1 MAIKTF
7 TTGEVL
13 TAADTNTY
21 LANSGLVYLE
31 TLTITNATS
40 GFTDTAFTSAYKNYR
55 IVGTF
60 SSTTAL
66 NLVLTFRNSGGDV
79 TLTNYKNVY
88 AFLTYGA
95 TPTWTLGGATA
106 AANFSEFART
116 DTNGAESAVVAD
128 VMGPNTATRTN
139 LISSCTDQVLTR
151 TMNGIYNADTAMLGF
166 KLSSGTAFTGSF
178 RIYGYRQA

>member
-1 MAIKTF
+1 MATPPDF
-7 TTGEVL
+7 TTGQVL
-13 TAADTNTY
+13 TAAQMS
-21 LANSGLVYLE
+21 AVGLWEVG

-40 GFTDTAFTSAYKNYR
+40 GSIDTAFTSDYKNYR

-66 NLVLTFRNSGGDV
+66 NLLFTFRNSGGDV

-151 TMNGIYNADTAMLGF
+151 TMNGIYNADTAMVGF
-166 KLSSGTAFTGSF
+166 KLSASTAFTGTF
-178 RIYGYRQA
+178 RVYGYRN